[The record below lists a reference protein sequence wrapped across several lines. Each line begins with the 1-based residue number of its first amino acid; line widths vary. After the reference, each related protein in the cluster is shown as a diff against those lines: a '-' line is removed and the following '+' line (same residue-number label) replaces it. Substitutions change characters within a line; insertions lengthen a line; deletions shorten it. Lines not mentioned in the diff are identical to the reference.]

1 MAPAETRSTQ
11 APHQVPTPA
20 SSASAS
26 SAVPRLWPALP
37 PETRRRLAQELARL
51 LRSVQTRSRIA
62 ADPAAVGTEATHAD
76 HAGPR

>member
-1 MAPAETRSTQ
+1 MAPAEPHPTR

-20 SSASAS
+20 ISAS

-51 LRSVQTRSRIA
+51 LGPTRTRSRTIA
-62 ADPAAVGTEATHAD
+62 APMAAGTEATHAD
-76 HAGPR
+76 HTGPR

>member
-20 SSASAS
+20 TSAS

-62 ADPAAVGTEATHAD
+62 AAPAAAGTEATHAE
-76 HAGPR
+76 HTGPR

>member
-1 MAPAETRSTQ
+1 MAPAETHSTR

-51 LRSVQTRSRIA
+51 LRPPRTGSRIIA
-62 ADPAAVGTEATHAD
+62 APAAAGTEAIHAD
-76 HAGPR
+76 HTGPR